1 MIKITLH
8 AMFWLMMI
16 VAGASAQQNPP
27 PPQAPPSQQA
37 PQKEPPTHRAEFF
50 QKAAGNSTFI
60 YGTEI
65 DPCLPLPPG
74 VTLLPLGSGFVSG
87 VEKKGASTPQSWTG
101 WRFLVTAKHVIA
113 SRNEIIIRVNAANAS
128 NFICKKLA
136 LHTQGPEQN
145 IVLAKP
151 GADLAAI
158 SLPEIEGYTAAVVP
172 SFMLIDEEKMNNWG
186 IGVGTEVLTIG
197 YLFGYSGQKAN
208 YPVAKFG
215 HISMMSDES
224 WYLNPDSMLMEQG
237 YVLDLSNA
245 PGLSGSPVFTYG
257 VEIETNPFRYRE
269 LPPYLVG
276 VVKGLMLAPA
286 GDQNISQ
293 GVAII
298 EPATNLKTLMHDVG
312 EALKRGGADIEPIN

>member
-1 MIKITLH
+1 MNKITFFVTLCLS
-8 AMFWLMMI
+8 MFA
-16 VAGASAQQNPP
+16 VNASAQQNPTA
-27 PPQAPPSQQA
+27 PQAPPAKQL

-50 QKAAGNSTFI
+50 QKAAGNSVFI

-65 DPCLPLPPG
+65 DPCAPLAPSAI
-74 VTLLPLGSGFVSG
+74 LLPAGSGFVSG
-87 VEKKGASTPQSWTG
+87 VEKKGASTPQSWNG

-113 SRNEIIIRVNAANAS
+113 NRNEIIIRVNAAKAT
-128 NFICKKLA
+128 NFICKTLT

-145 IVLAKP
+145 VVAAKP
-151 GADLAAI
+151 GVDLAAI
-158 SLPEIEGYTAAVVP
+158 FLPEIEGYVATVVP
-172 SFMLIDEEKMNNWG
+172 SFMLIDEKKMNDWS

-197 YLFGYSGQKAN
+197 YLFSYSGQKAN
-208 YPVAKFG
+208 YPVVKFG

-224 WYLNPDSMLMEQG
+224 WYMNPDSKLMEQG

-269 LPPYLVG
+269 LPPYVVG
-276 VVKGLMLAPA
+276 VVKGLMLAPVA
-286 GDQNISQ
+286 GQAISQ

-298 EPATNLKTLMHDVG
+298 EPAFNLSALMRQVA
-312 EALKRGGADIEPIN
+312 EALKRGGAEIEPIN